1 MTLAPSR
8 TGTPAWFTG
17 QPPQLLL
24 VWMVY
29 RLAMPILIE
38 RMSA

>member
-1 MTLAPSR
+1 MTVAPSR
-8 TGTPAWFTG
+8 SCSSAWFTG

-24 VWMVY
+24 VWVVY
-29 RLAMPILIE
+29 RLAMAILIE